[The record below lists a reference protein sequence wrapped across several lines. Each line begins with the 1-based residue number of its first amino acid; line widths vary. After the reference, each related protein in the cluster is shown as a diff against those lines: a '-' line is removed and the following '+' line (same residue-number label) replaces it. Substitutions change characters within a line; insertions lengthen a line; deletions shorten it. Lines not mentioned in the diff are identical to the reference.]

1 MLKNLQGKNRSGKR
15 STTVETKL
23 GKKYLQEKNQNRII
37 LPKKFYA
44 I

>member
-1 MLKNLQGKNRSGKR
+1 MLKNIQGKNRSGKR

-23 GKKYLQEKNQNRII
+23 GKNISKKKNQNRII